1 MDSPY
6 NNEEVVQGFN
16 ILTFEP
22 VLKEMASIPLN
33 ETPLRVTLRLMNTT
47 KEVLLWTTQ

>member
-6 NNEEVVQGFN
+6 NNEEVGQGFN

-22 VLKEMASIPLN
+22 VLKEMAGIP
-33 ETPLRVTLRLMNTT
+33 P
-47 KEVLLWTTQ
+47 Q